1 MAKASDISAIPI
13 MTSNTTP
20 SGIVSASS
28 EFSTSYQAWIVFGQT
43 AKNAYWCSKY
53 REGSSWLSYE
63 FPQAKRII
71 RYSILMESGVAYA
84 PFNWTFEGFDE
95 ASGTWIVLDTRTEVS
110 FVINI
115 KQLYDFNN
123 DGFFKKYRINISKGS
138 NTDYTYI
145 SKMEMFEPLPEK
157 RAVLQNPTTNQHYS
171 LSDNTLIH
179 LPDNSNK
186 NMLSHGIK
194 QGTEVQLNVPFEKT
208 KYILD
213 TNEAIGNG
221 KVFRKAIE
229 STQVPIKKASIN
241 IEKKLTVISETNNK
255 SLDLIKIF
263 SDNITD
269 TYKSTITSSW
279 VEIDVKLEKVAL
291 TLESV
296 DVYIDN
302 SSNANQPYGFEILV
316 GGVKIAERLSSGTGG
331 SFWDKSST
339 TNIPVPFEKQQI
351 NSNSIQI
358 RILAS
363 SDSRYPLMIPHI
375 TFYGT
380 SSNHTALIFHN
391 NAYKKYDSLWKVVT
405 STTPTEIDYLNGNTV
420 SELSKIPISAWQEI
434 NGTIEL
440 FYYTNDSN
448 KSEAQFDIETEPFS
462 VYDYIG
468 ELPTIVAYTES
479 TDDIIV
485 STNVEPFDIYDEF
498 GESVEVLYYTDDE
511 TVTNADLILEANWS
525 PIDELEGDF
534 EVVTW
539 TEESPETA
547 QRVLDMKAIPQP
559 QFVKLVNPKRVYG
572 SLDDVFVNDISQS
585 YRDEARYFIGG
596 ETPNKW
602 YVWNKNDKRFV
613 VADASNTQKIMLNG
627 MTYKELNNITDMQW
641 RTWTSEYINIGM
653 FIVDNLR
660 DTIKTIVEEIS
671 FEDYLPRDTTIIKNT
686 SLYILNTTA
695 KIDISFDAN
704 VLKGILSDDDLTRV
718 QYRVLLNNAYYY
730 PADGSFTKLG
740 ESPQNFE
747 LAIGSKDI
755 RIEDWNTL
763 KVEFQDFFG
772 TTDYWSTQFMGTFS
786 GLMFKDIYGQYYSSE
801 IGEVLQYLDFGVII
815 AGQTT
820 IEHEVILKN
829 QYGYAIK
836 DIHLYANKSNFPT
849 GMTIEFST
857 SQSPFMP
864 QPDLKLG
871 SVLKNNEEM
880 SFFIRLKT
888 ELGSTPD
895 ANGSF
900 DIIVRADKA

>member
-1 MAKASDISAIPI
+1 MA
-13 MTSNTTP
+13 NT
-20 SGIVSASS
+20 
-28 EFSTSYQAWIVFGQT
+28 
-43 AKNAYWCSKY
+43 KDNLSKY
-53 REGSSWLSYE
+53 GKA
-63 FPQAKRII
+63 FI
-71 RYSILMESGVAYA
+71 
-84 PFNWTFEGFDE
+84 GFDE
-95 ASGTWIVLDTRTEVS
+95 PSGNVMDSIGGYTGALNNAPTRVTGWNGQGYAMS
-110 FVINI
+110 FNGTNQYVEFNNPVIN
-115 KQLYDFNN
+115 
-123 DGFFKKYRINISKGS
+123 SSVGS
-138 NTDYTYI
+138 VRLKVKPKTNTDPQI
-145 SKMEMFEPLPEK
+145 IFSN
-157 RAVLQNPTTNQHYS
+157 R
-171 LSDNTLIH
+171 
-179 LPDNSNK
+179 NSAGMGFQIWFSVDMK
-186 NMLSHGIK
+186 
-194 QGTEVQLNVPFEKT
+194 LNVGISTSKVWDLQITSPNSVQIDKW
-208 KYILD
+208 YDILVTWNEQGLFKVYVD
-213 TNEAIGNG
+213 NMKSSLVEGSLGYSYVPTNGLFTVGRLPTRLSTSGYFKGELDS
-221 KVFRKAIE
+221 IE
-229 STQVPIKKASIN
+229 IYDR
-241 IEKKLTVISETNNK
+241 VISPIPDKYLVEHNG
-255 SLDLIKIF
+255 D
-263 SDNITD
+263 
-269 TYKSTITSSW
+269 YKYH
-279 VEIDVKLEKVAL
+279 D
-291 TLESV
+291 
-296 DVYIDN
+296 
-302 SSNANQPYGFEILV
+302 
-316 GGVKIAERLSSGTGG
+316 
-331 SFWDKSST
+331 
-339 TNIPVPFEKQQI
+339 
-351 NSNSIQI
+351 
-358 RILAS
+358 
-363 SDSRYPLMIPHI
+363 
-375 TFYGT
+375 GT
-380 SSNHTALIFHN
+380 S
-391 NAYKKYDSLWKVVT
+391 WKL
-405 STTPTEIDYLNGNTV
+405 TTPTEENFIQYGMNNLNHITEKQWK
-420 SELSKIPISAWQEI
+420 ELTGDKSVIMWSDFQDKQFTSVVLNKDRFKSQDLLGDSAQAI
-434 NGTIEL
+434 
-440 FYYTNDSN
+440 YYTDSDTSN
-448 KSEAQFDIETEPFS
+448 IAVETVVEPYS

-468 ELPTIVAYTES
+468 ELPTVAIYTE
-479 TDDIIV
+479 TNDDIIV

-539 TEESPETA
+539 TDEAPETA

-559 QFVKLVNPKRVYG
+559 QFVKLVNPKRLYG

-596 ETPNKW
+596 ETPDKW

-671 FEDYLPRDTTIIKNT
+671 FEDYLPRDTTIIKNI

-772 TTDYWSTQFMGTFS
+772 TTDYWSTQFMGTYS

-836 DIHLYANKSNFPT
+836 DIHLYTNKSNFPT

>member
-1 MAKASDISAIPI
+1 MA
-13 MTSNTTP
+13 NT
-20 SGIVSASS
+20 
-28 EFSTSYQAWIVFGQT
+28 
-43 AKNAYWCSKY
+43 KDNLSKY
-53 REGSSWLSYE
+53 GKA
-63 FPQAKRII
+63 FI
-71 RYSILMESGVAYA
+71 
-84 PFNWTFEGFDE
+84 GFDE
-95 ASGTWIVLDTRTEVS
+95 PSGNVMDSIGGYTGALNNAPTRVTGWNGQGYAMS
-110 FVINI
+110 FNGTNQYVEFNNPVIN
-115 KQLYDFNN
+115 
-123 DGFFKKYRINISKGS
+123 SSVGS
-138 NTDYTYI
+138 VRLKVKPKTNTDPQI
-145 SKMEMFEPLPEK
+145 IFSN
-157 RAVLQNPTTNQHYS
+157 R
-171 LSDNTLIH
+171 
-179 LPDNSNK
+179 NSAGMGFQIWFSVDMK
-186 NMLSHGIK
+186 
-194 QGTEVQLNVPFEKT
+194 LNVGISTSKVWDLQITSPNSVQIDKW
-208 KYILD
+208 YDILVTWNEQGLFKVYVD
-213 TNEAIGNG
+213 NMKSSLVEGSLGYSYVPTNGLFTVGRLPTRLSTSGYFKGELDS
-221 KVFRKAIE
+221 IE
-229 STQVPIKKASIN
+229 IYDR
-241 IEKKLTVISETNNK
+241 VISPIPDKYLVEHNG
-255 SLDLIKIF
+255 D
-263 SDNITD
+263 
-269 TYKSTITSSW
+269 YKYH
-279 VEIDVKLEKVAL
+279 D
-291 TLESV
+291 
-296 DVYIDN
+296 
-302 SSNANQPYGFEILV
+302 
-316 GGVKIAERLSSGTGG
+316 
-331 SFWDKSST
+331 
-339 TNIPVPFEKQQI
+339 
-351 NSNSIQI
+351 
-358 RILAS
+358 
-363 SDSRYPLMIPHI
+363 
-375 TFYGT
+375 GT
-380 SSNHTALIFHN
+380 S
-391 NAYKKYDSLWKVVT
+391 WKL
-405 STTPTEIDYLNGNTV
+405 TTPTEENFIQYGMNNLNHITEKQWK
-420 SELSKIPISAWQEI
+420 ELTGDKSVIMWSDFQDKQFTSVVLNKDRFKSQDLLGDSAQAI
-434 NGTIEL
+434 
-440 FYYTNDSN
+440 YYTDSDTSN
-448 KSEAQFDIETEPFS
+448 IAVETVVEPYS

-468 ELPTIVAYTES
+468 ELPTVAIYTE
-479 TDDIIV
+479 TNDDIIV

>member
-1 MAKASDISAIPI
+1 MA
-13 MTSNTTP
+13 NT
-20 SGIVSASS
+20 
-28 EFSTSYQAWIVFGQT
+28 
-43 AKNAYWCSKY
+43 KDNLSKY
-53 REGSSWLSYE
+53 GKA
-63 FPQAKRII
+63 FI
-71 RYSILMESGVAYA
+71 
-84 PFNWTFEGFDE
+84 GFDE
-95 ASGTWIVLDTRTEVS
+95 PSGNVMDSIGGYTGALNNAPTRVTGWNGQGYAMNFNGTNQYVE
-110 FVINI
+110 FNDPIIN
-115 KQLYDFNN
+115 
-123 DGFFKKYRINISKGS
+123 SSVGS
-138 NTDYTYI
+138 VRLKVKPKTNTDPQI
-145 SKMEMFEPLPEK
+145 IFSN
-157 RAVLQNPTTNQHYS
+157 R
-171 LSDNTLIH
+171 
-179 LPDNSNK
+179 NSAGMGFQIWFSVDMK
-186 NMLSHGIK
+186 
-194 QGTEVQLNVPFEKT
+194 LNVGISTSKVWDLQIT
-208 KYILD
+208 SKNSVQIDKWYDILVTWNEQGLFKVYVD
-213 TNEAIGNG
+213 NMNSSLVEGSLGYSYVPTNGLFTVGRLPTRLSTSGYFKGELDS
-221 KVFRKAIE
+221 IE
-229 STQVPIKKASIN
+229 IYDR
-241 IEKKLTVISETNNK
+241 VISPIPDKYLVEHNG
-255 SLDLIKIF
+255 D
-263 SDNITD
+263 
-269 TYKSTITSSW
+269 YKYH
-279 VEIDVKLEKVAL
+279 D
-291 TLESV
+291 
-296 DVYIDN
+296 
-302 SSNANQPYGFEILV
+302 
-316 GGVKIAERLSSGTGG
+316 
-331 SFWDKSST
+331 
-339 TNIPVPFEKQQI
+339 
-351 NSNSIQI
+351 
-358 RILAS
+358 
-363 SDSRYPLMIPHI
+363 
-375 TFYGT
+375 GT
-380 SSNHTALIFHN
+380 S
-391 NAYKKYDSLWKVVT
+391 WKL
-405 STTPTEIDYLNGNTV
+405 TTPTEENFIQYGMNNLNHITEKQWKELTGNKSVIMWSDFEDKQFTSV
-420 SELSKIPISAWQEI
+420 VLNKDSFKAQDLLGDSAKAIYYTDSDTSKIAV
-434 NGTIEL
+434 
-440 FYYTNDSN
+440 
-448 KSEAQFDIETEPFS
+448 ETGVEPYS

-468 ELPTIVAYTES
+468 ELPTVAIYSETN
-479 TDDIIV
+479 DDIIV

>member
-1 MAKASDISAIPI
+1 MANSKDNLSKYGKAFISFDKPSGNAMDSIGGYTGTIVGVPIREAGWNGKGYAMSFNGTTQYVQFNGKIIPMGAKSIRFKIKTTQTDTAIILSETLGSQNNGSQVHIELGKMVFVIGQSIVNSPIVRIESNATINDGKWHDILITWDGTTNVNSVKMYVDNMITPDVTGTCI
-13 MTSNTTP
+13 TIETLTP
-20 SGIVSASS
+20 SFDMKVGCSN
-28 EFSTSYQAWIVFGQT
+28 STTRNLYFNGQ
-43 AKNAYWCSKY
+43 
-53 REGSSWLSYE
+53 LD
-63 FPQAKRII
+63 
-71 RYSILMESGVAYA
+71 SIE
-84 PFNWTFEGFDE
+84 
-95 ASGTWIVLDTRTEVS
+95 I
-110 FVINI
+110 
-115 KQLYDFNN
+115 YD
-123 DGFFKKYRINISKGS
+123 R
-138 NTDYTYI
+138 
-145 SKMEMFEPLPEK
+145 
-157 RAVLQNPTTNQHYS
+157 
-171 LSDNTLIH
+171 
-179 LPDNSNK
+179 
-186 NMLSHGIK
+186 
-194 QGTEVQLNVPFEKT
+194 
-208 KYILD
+208 
-213 TNEAIGNG
+213 
-221 KVFRKAIE
+221 
-229 STQVPIKKASIN
+229 
-241 IEKKLTVISETNNK
+241 VISPIPDKYLVQHN
-255 SLDLIKIF
+255 SQ
-263 SDNITD
+263 
-269 TYKSTITSSW
+269 YKYH
-279 VEIDVKLEKVAL
+279 D
-291 TLESV
+291 
-296 DVYIDN
+296 
-302 SSNANQPYGFEILV
+302 
-316 GGVKIAERLSSGTGG
+316 GTA
-331 SFWDKSST
+331 W
-339 TNIPVPFEKQQI
+339 Q
-351 NSNSIQI
+351 
-358 RILAS
+358 L
-363 SDSRYPLMIPHI
+363 
-375 TFYGT
+375 
-380 SSNHTALIFHN
+380 
-391 NAYKKYDSLWKVVT
+391 
-405 STTPTEIDYLNGNTV
+405 TTPTEENFIQYGMNNLNHITEKQWK
-420 SELSKIPISAWQEI
+420 ELTGDKSVIMWSDFEDKQYTSVVLNKESFKAQDLLGDSAQAIYYTDSDTSKIAV
-434 NGTIEL
+434 
-440 FYYTNDSN
+440 
-448 KSEAQFDIETEPFS
+448 ETGVEPYS

-468 ELPTIVAYTES
+468 ELPTVFIYTES
-479 TDDIIV
+479 SDDIIV

-498 GESVEVLYYTDDE
+498 GENVEVLYYTDDE

-539 TEESPETA
+539 TEESPDTA
-547 QRVLDMKAIPQP
+547 KRVLDLKAIPQP
-559 QFVKLVNPKRVYG
+559 QFVKLVNSKRVYG